1 MKYRITGQ
9 MSSGI
14 SGEHPHTAINFV
26 DIDRVVEAN
35 NEYEALEKVPAT
47 GTELYL
53 CRDLVIQ
60 PIASPHLAV

>member
-14 SGEHPHTAINFV
+14 SGEHPHATIDFI
-26 DIDRVVEAN
+26 DIDHVVEAN

-47 GTELYL
+47 GPELYL

-60 PIASPHLAV
+60 PIASAHFVM